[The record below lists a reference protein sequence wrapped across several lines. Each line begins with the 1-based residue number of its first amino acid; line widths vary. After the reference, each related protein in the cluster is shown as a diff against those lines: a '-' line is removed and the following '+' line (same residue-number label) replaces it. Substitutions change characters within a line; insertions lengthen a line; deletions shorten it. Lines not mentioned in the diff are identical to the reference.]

1 MKLASGE
8 GQMKDQRHWRLLD
21 YSSKNPAMNLAI
33 EEAILRC
40 RLESRGPNTLRFWRN
55 PPSIVI
61 GCFQNPWKEVNLA
74 ICKELGISVFR
85 RASGGGTVYHDYG
98 NLNYSLIIHKSSLET
113 SLDDIEKSY
122 DIFCSGVIEGLK
134 ILGIDAY
141 NRGNSIMI
149 VERKIS
155 GSAQHRLYDVIL
167 HHGTL
172 MVNVDLH
179 ALEHALNLSN
189 VERQLANLMTTLS
202 ENVSLGKIKKAI
214 VRGFEKTLN
223 VKFEKGSL
231 TPEEWQVARM
241 LHGIKYST
249 SEYIFNRTTITKIK
263 KS

>member
-1 MKLASGE
+1 
-8 GQMKDQRHWRLLD
+8 MKDQRHWRSLD

-40 RLESRGPNTLRFWRN
+40 QLEGKSPNTLRFWRN
-55 PPSIVI
+55 PPSIVV

-74 ICKELGISVFR
+74 ICKKLGTGIFR

-98 NLNYSLIIHKSSLET
+98 NLNYSLIIQKSSLET
-113 SLDDIEKSY
+113 NLDDVEKSY

-134 ILGIDAY
+134 MLGVNAY

-149 VERKIS
+149 GERKFS
-155 GSAQHRLYDVIL
+155 GSAQHRLYNVIL

-172 MVNVDLH
+172 MVNVDLQ

-189 VERQLANLMTTLS
+189 VERQLVNLTTTFS
-202 ENVSLGKIKKAI
+202 ENVSLSKIKRAI

-231 TPEEWQVARM
+231 TPEEWRVARM
-241 LHGIKYST
+241 LYNVKYGT
-249 SEYIFNRTTITKIK
+249 SGYIFNRTAITKIK
-263 KS
+263 SNRLKE

>member
-1 MKLASGE
+1 
-8 GQMKDQRHWRLLD
+8 MKDQRHWRSLD

-40 RLESRGPNTLRFWRN
+40 RLEGKSPNTLRFWRN

-74 ICKELGISVFR
+74 ICKKLGTSIFR

-98 NLNYSLIIHKSSLET
+98 NLNYSLIVHKSSLET
-113 SLDDIEKSY
+113 NLDDIEKSY

-134 ILGIDAY
+134 MLGVNAY

-149 VERKIS
+149 GERKIS
-155 GSAQHRLYDVIL
+155 GSAQHRLYGVIL

-172 MVNVDLH
+172 MVNVDLN
-179 ALEHALNLSN
+179 ALEYALNLSN
-189 VERQLANLMTTLS
+189 VESNLVNLMTILS
-202 ENVSLGKIKKAI
+202 ENVSLSKIKRAI
-214 VRGFEKTLN
+214 VKGFEKTLN

-231 TPEEWQVARM
+231 SSGEWQAAKM
-241 LHGIKYST
+241 LYNIKYST
-249 SEYIFNRTTITKIK
+249 SEYIFNRVVTTKPK
-263 KS
+263 VVK

>member
-1 MKLASGE
+1 
-8 GQMKDQRHWRLLD
+8 MKDQRHWRSLD

-40 RLESRGPNTLRFWRN
+40 RLEGNSSNTLRFWRN

-61 GCFQNPWKEVNLA
+61 GCFQNPQKEVNLA
-74 ICKELGISVFR
+74 ICKDLGISVFR

-98 NLNYSLIIHKSSLET
+98 NLNYSLIIHKSSLEAN
-113 SLDDIEKSY
+113 LDDVEKSY

-134 ILGIDAY
+134 ILGVNAY

-149 VERKIS
+149 GEKKIS

-179 ALEHALNLSN
+179 TLEHALNLSN
-189 VERQLANLMTTLS
+189 VERHLVNLMTTLS
-202 ENVSLGKIKKAI
+202 ENISLGKIKKAI

-223 VKFEKGSL
+223 VKFEKGFL
-231 TPEEWQVARM
+231 TPEEWRVARM
-241 LHGIKYST
+241 LYGVKYGT
-249 SEYIFNRTTITKIK
+249 PEYTFNRVAVTKIK
-263 KS
+263 AVD